1 MVELKKNF
9 LKEWTISFAFPF
21 NKMNEI
27 ILIKYDMG
35 VKVDMWC
42 NCLLFVHFFFP
53 LFFPSSV
60 FKLLV
65 LFLWFSKVFHQKRK
79 TKLSLVKLQIIMM
92 CILDENVSVHL
103 TCSFLSAY
111 LPLKDLPCESA
122 SKIVFIFAHNL
133 ESRCLVE

>member
-1 MVELKKNF
+1 MVEVKKNF
-9 LKEWTISFAFPF
+9 LNEWTISFAFPF

-27 ILIKYDMG
+27 TLIKYDMG

-42 NCLLFVHFFFP
+42 NCLLFVHFFF
-53 LFFPSSV
+53 LCFFLHPFSNC
-60 FKLLV
+60 
-65 LFLWFSKVFHQKRK
+65 WFCFYDFQKFSIKKRK

-111 LPLKDLPCESA
+111 LPSNTYLVRVPLKSYLFLH
-122 SKIVFIFAHNL
+122 II
-133 ESRCLVE
+133 